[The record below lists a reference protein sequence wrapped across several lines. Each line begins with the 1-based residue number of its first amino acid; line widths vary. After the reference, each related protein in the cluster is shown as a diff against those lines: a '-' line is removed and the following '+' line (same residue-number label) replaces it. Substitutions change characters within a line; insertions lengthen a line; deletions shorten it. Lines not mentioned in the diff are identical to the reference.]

1 LKNKGLIEL
10 SELYSMIVHMKA
22 KPVVVVGGGKVATRK
37 VETLLNAEANVTIV
51 SPEITDE
58 LKEWVDLQKVSWKQK
73 RFEADDVQEAFIIIA
88 TTDHTEINLNVHQA
102 AHPHQLINIV
112 DRPELSN
119 FIVPSTLQRGKLL
132 ISVST
137 SGASPGLSQK
147 IKQELA
153 TMYDETYEE
162 YLDFLNS
169 CRQKV
174 LEEVG
179 QPEIRKYI
187 FRALLD
193 SRFLEMTRLNQFH
206 EREEHFLDLFKQ
218 TRDTGDDE

>member
-1 LKNKGLIEL
+1 MMVDTKD
-10 SELYSMIVHMKA
+10 

-37 VETLLNAEANVTIV
+37 VETLLKAEANVTVV

-73 RFEADDVQEAFIIIA
+73 CFEADDVAEAFIIIA
-88 TTDHTEINLNVHQA
+88 ATDHTEINLNVHQA
-102 AHPHQLINIV
+102 AHPHQLINVV
-112 DRPELSN
+112 DRPELGN

-137 SGASPGLSQK
+137 SGASPGLSRK

-153 TMYDETYEE
+153 TVYDETYEE

-174 LEEVG
+174 MQEVD
-179 QPEIRKYI
+179 QPEIRKNI
-187 FRALLD
+187 FKALLD
-193 SRFLEMTRLNQFH
+193 SKFIEMTRLNQFH
-206 EREEHFLDLFKQ
+206 EREEHFLDLFNQ
-218 TRDTGDDE
+218 TRDTGDEE